1 MNHTKPL
8 FDTNAAKTI
17 STVSATFSQRGGEY
31 GDTWRDCQWL
41 NMKAVA
47 FIAGLKID
55 TAQCRLLAA
64 AALSDVKYQ
73 RMQGGYKADTVID
86 RIAYD
91 ANLAAEVDNFM
102 ATTPLE

>member
-1 MNHTKPL
+1 MPPL
-8 FDTNAAKTI
+8 FDTNAGKTI
-17 STVSATFSQRGGEY
+17 AKVTETFNQRGNEY

-47 FIAGLKID
+47 DLAGVTLD
-55 TAQCRLLAA
+55 TATCRLFAA

-73 RMQGGYKADTVID
+73 RMQGGWKDDTIID

-91 ANLAAEVDNFM
+91 ANLAAEVETYVA
-102 ATTPLE
+102 ATPRK